1 MDVVDLVARVRDHF
15 IEQFGSFVEQQ
26 QARFKL
32 GSAEV
37 KLELDED
44 SAVFGGLYC
53 VDFIRP
59 VDDEED
65 EDDEDGVVEFDPAF
79 FLQFEPASGAFG
91 GMEVLIEQLH
101 WHDIVIHHDLKSLP
115 EDAIDDW
122 FEAWFDPEDERF
134 DPEARFAGVIHSLV
148 IADGKISIDFGTAH
162 AAAFWDMLELL
173 EGAGATQV
181 RIGSGDE
188 EGEG

>member
-1 MDVVDLVARVRDHF
+1 MDVVDLVAQVRDHF

-44 SAVFGGLYC
+44 STVFAGLYC

-59 VDDEED
+59 VDEEED
-65 EDDEDGVVEFDPAF
+65 EDEEDGVMEFAPAF
-79 FLQFEPASGAFG
+79 FLQFEPTSGSFG
-91 GMEVLIEQLH
+91 RAEVQIEQLH
-101 WHDIVIHHDLKSLP
+101 WNDIVIQHDLAVLP
-115 EDAIDDW
+115 DELIEEW

-134 DPEARFAGVIHSLV
+134 DPEARFAGVIHSL
-148 IADGKISIDFGTAH
+148 AMTDGAISIDFGTAH

-173 EGAGATQV
+173 ESAGATQL
-181 RIGSGDE
+181 RIICSDE
-188 EGEG
+188 EK